1 MSGMS
6 RKSGYDFCDENMP
19 DVLSRHEFLLLGRD
33 RPNGNHAVAVMLQ
46 RKPFQFVQF

>member
-19 DVLSRHEFLLLGRD
+19 DALSRHEFL
-33 RPNGNHAVAVMLQ
+33 MLAEIGQ
-46 RKPFQFVQF
+46 TEITP